1 MSYNLPFLCC
11 LGVRIHKLCAPM
23 RWDVTPLWPYLLSA
37 WSPDIKP
44 VNLLLFPK
52 YCVHTMF
59 HLPERTPELGLLHLF
74 SWRVNGK
81 CVFQELGLPRL
92 LCTTKLVGFAPGA
105 VAAPAIFL
113 ASERKAGAA
122 PAIYVNI
129 RWIRAR
135 FCRARFFSPSP
146 THAVF
151 CIQPSFALR
160 AQMNVVGTLDWA
172 CNFHPCT
179 CS

>member
-1 MSYNLPFLCC
+1 MKKVNTHFMSSL
-11 LGVRIHKLCAPM
+11 VQ
-23 RWDVTPLWPYLLSA
+23 YLQFIS
-37 WSPDIKP
+37 
-44 VNLLLFPK
+44 
-52 YCVHTMF
+52 YRVHTMF
-59 HLPERTPELGLLHLF
+59 HLLEQTSELGLLHLF

-92 LCTTKLVGFAPGA
+92 LCTTKLIGFAPGA

-122 PAIYVNI
+122 PAIYLNI
-129 RWIRAR
+129 RWISHA
-135 FCRARFFSPSP
+135 FLQGSLFSSPSP

-151 CIQPSFALR
+151 CIQRFALR

-172 CNFHPCT
+172 RGRFT
-179 CS
+179 